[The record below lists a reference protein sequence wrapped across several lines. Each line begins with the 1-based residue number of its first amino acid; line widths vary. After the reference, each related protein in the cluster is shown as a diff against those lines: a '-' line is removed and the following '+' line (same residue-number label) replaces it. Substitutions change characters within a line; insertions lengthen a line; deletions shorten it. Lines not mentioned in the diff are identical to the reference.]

1 MAAAG
6 KDPEHIGPDDLAMLE
21 EFHTLGPVATAA
33 LAEAAGIGPDDHVLD
48 AGCGIGGPARH
59 LARAYGCR
67 LTGVDF
73 LPEFVHVGNELT
85 RRASLADLARNFEED
100 RARVVRCIAVAA

>member
-1 MAAAG
+1 M
-6 KDPEHIGPDDLAMLE
+6 
-21 EFHTLGPVATAA
+21 
-33 LAEAAGIGPDDHVLD
+33 
-48 AGCGIGGPARH
+48 
-59 LARAYGCR
+59 
-67 LTGVDF
+67 DF